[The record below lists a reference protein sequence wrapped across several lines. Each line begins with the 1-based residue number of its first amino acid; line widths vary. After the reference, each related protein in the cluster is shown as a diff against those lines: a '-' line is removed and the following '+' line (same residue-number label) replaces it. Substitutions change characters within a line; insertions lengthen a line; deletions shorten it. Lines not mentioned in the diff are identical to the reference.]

1 MKSPRKV
8 CTKAKSEGAATP
20 KRLQLYRESSI
31 PKEWLMAKKA
41 LQTGQNDVQYVGRE
55 KQVWPLTLFF
65 LFAVFKI
72 NLPGGNDPLIGE
84 GIVLFLS
91 FQQLSLLVL
100 GAFLNW
106 HFAL

>member
-72 NLPGGNDPLIGE
+72 DLPEGQINDPL
-84 GIVLFLS
+84 S
-91 FQQLSLLVL
+91 DDS
-100 GAFLNW
+100 
-106 HFAL
+106 